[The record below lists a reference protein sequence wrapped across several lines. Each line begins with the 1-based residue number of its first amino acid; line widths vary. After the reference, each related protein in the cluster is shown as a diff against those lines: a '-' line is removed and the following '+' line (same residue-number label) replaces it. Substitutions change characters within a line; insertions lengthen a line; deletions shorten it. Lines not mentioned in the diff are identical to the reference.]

1 MPQYTDCPRIE
12 VGTTGLMV
20 HMKFNMAAAKPEVV
34 ISFAV
39 FGIEPQFQM
48 LILCF
53 MGWPTQLNDD
63 RHETPMAYM

>member
-1 MPQYTDCPRIE
+1 MPRYTDCPRIE

-34 ISFAV
+34 ISLVV
-39 FGIEPQFQM
+39 FGIETQFKM

-53 MGWPTQLNDD
+53 QRWPAQ
-63 RHETPMAYM
+63 